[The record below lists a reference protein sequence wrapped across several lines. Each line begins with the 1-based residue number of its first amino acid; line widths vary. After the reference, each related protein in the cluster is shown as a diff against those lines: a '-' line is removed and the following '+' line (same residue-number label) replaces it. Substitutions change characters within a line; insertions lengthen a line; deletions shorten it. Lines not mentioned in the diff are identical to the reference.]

1 MIGRDSPAEKENEMS
16 RGGSEKT
23 IGRRSID
30 RVRKEK
36 N

>member
-16 RGGSEKT
+16 RGGAEKT
-23 IGRRSID
+23 IGRSID